1 MIEGRGRDSL
11 SRVPSLVDFRQR
23 GRPEEKDVAKAPRF
37 PLPELPEKAAPIPVG
52 PSLVDESDQLLP
64 APNELLFAF
73 FFGGD
78 PGRLATRASQVDVV
92 PVAAAL
98 NLSLRADLRPLS
110 NSNERSGNR
119 LPAGSRTV
127 GPSGAVEGRR
137 AESLEAES
145 LEKVPTKEAGASI
158 PLAADKQLFIGA
170 VGQEKLRSRVVS
182 WVQLQAVGYALR
194 LVPQARAPVNLQ
206 LAS

>member
-119 LPAGSRTV
+119 LRAGSRTV
-127 GPSGAVEGRR
+127 GPSGAVGGRR
-137 AESLEAES
+137 AESLE
-145 LEKVPTKEAGASI
+145 KVPAKEAGASI